1 MSKIIYTYNKGGNK
15 VIYTVTLNP
24 SIDYVIKLEHLN
36 IGHVN
41 RVNSENLYPGGKG
54 INVSRILKTLG
65 HDNIATGF
73 VSGFTGDFIE
83 NSLNELNV
91 KSDFIKLDNGFTRI
105 NVKINSDEET
115 EINGQGPH
123 ISEEK
128 LNELFNKLSKLN
140 EDDILVLAGSIPSTL
155 NEDLYERIMKNLKD
169 SNVKVVVD
177 ATKNLLLNVLRYNP
191 FLIKPNNH
199 ELEDIF
205 NVKLCS
211 IDDIAIYAGKL
222 KDMGA
227 RNVLVSMGKDGAL
240 LLTEDNEVYISNVPK
255 GTVVNS
261 VGAGDS
267 MVAGFIS
274 GYTICNSYEEALK
287 LGAASGSATAFSSD
301 LATIEFIYKL
311 KKEINVERR
320 QVK

>member
-1 MSKIIYTYNKGGNK
+1 M
-15 VIYTVTLNP
+15 IYTVTLNP
-24 SIDYVIKLEHLN
+24 SIDYVINLEHLN
-36 IGHVN
+36 IGDVN
-41 RVNSENLYPGGKG
+41 RVNRENVYPGGKG

-65 HDNIATGF
+65 HDNVATGF
-73 VSGFTGDFIE
+73 LSGFTGDFII
-83 NSLNELNV
+83 NTLCELNV

-105 NVKINSDEET
+105 NVKIKSDEET

-123 ISEEK
+123 ISNEK
-128 LNELFNKLSKLN
+128 LEELFNKLSILK

-155 NEDLYERIMKNLKD
+155 GEDLYEKIMEV
-169 SNVKVVVD
+169 VKESKVNVVVD
-177 ATKNLLLNVLRYNP
+177 ATKNLLLNVLKYKP

-199 ELEDIF
+199 ELEEMF
-205 NVKLCS
+205 NVKLHNAE
-211 IDDIAIYAGKL
+211 DISTYAKKL
-222 KDMGA
+222 QDMGA

-240 LLTEDNEVYISNVPK
+240 LITENKEVYISNVPK

-274 GYTICNSYEEALK
+274 GYIDSNSYTEALR

-301 LATIEFIYKL
+301 LADKALIDKL
-311 KKEINVERR
+311 IKEIKVERR
-320 QVK
+320 